1 MGDFELG
8 YRPRPIRLLDQQLTL
23 DPEIMTTIA
32 EIEAR
37 MAASRM
43 IDEMLRPDWRLM
55 LPTFE
60 SIVNAPPPNIFSTP
74 TPPPAPSLWSAP
86 RGAGPATPRA
96 GELSDVTGAIFQ
108 LPVVQGL
115 VRQAHDEGHR
125 QLRLFRSEWDRSSTA
140 SRIVMVTMAGIVA
153 GSSIT
158 IIVANQETRDLAFG
172 LIRDRDIPI
181 PGVDGLSFRV
191 LNNGGSVRAPIPG
204 VPGLTGGV
212 RLQFPNSSAPSY
224 EVSVNF
230 DVMQFIRSR
239 SSSSR

>member
-23 DPEIMTTIA
+23 DPEIVSMMA

-37 MAASRM
+37 MAANR
-43 IDEMLRPDWRLM
+43 IINEMLRPDWRLM

-60 SIVNAPPPNIFSTP
+60 SMLNPAAPNIFATP
-74 TPPPAPSLWSAP
+74 TPPPAPSIWSAP
-86 RGAGPATPRA
+86 RGSGPATPRA
-96 GELSDVTGAIFQ
+96 GELSDITGAVFQ

-115 VRQAHDEGHR
+115 VRQAHDEGLR
-125 QLRLFRSEWDRSSTA
+125 QLRLFRSEWDGSSTGD
-140 SRIVMVTMAGIVA
+140 RIVMVTMAGVVV
-153 GSSIT
+153 GSSIA

-181 PGVDGLSFRV
+181 PGVDGLSFRI
-191 LNNGGSVRAPIPG
+191 LDRGGSVRVPLG
-204 VPGLTGGV
+204 VPGLSGGA
-212 RLQFPNSSAPSY
+212 RLQFPNSASPSY
-224 EVSVNF
+224 DVNISF

-239 SSSSR
+239 R